1 MPLQYLKDK
10 HNKTTA
16 VVIPIREW
24 EKIIETHED
33 INLILQPQTHLSK
46 KTMKDFRGCISDE
59 TANALLEH
67 VMQSRD
73 EWEERLNKQF

>member
-24 EKIIETHED
+24 EKIIKTHED
-33 INLILQPQTHLSK
+33 INLILQPQTHLPK

-59 TANALLEH
+59 TANALHEH